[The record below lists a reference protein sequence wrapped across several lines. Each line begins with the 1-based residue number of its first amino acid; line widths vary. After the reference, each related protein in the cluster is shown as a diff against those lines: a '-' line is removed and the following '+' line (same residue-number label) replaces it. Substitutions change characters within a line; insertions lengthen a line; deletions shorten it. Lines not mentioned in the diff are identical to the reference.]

1 MDDFVVSDEDK
12 FVILQQHVMKLSQ
25 KLEKAEDRI
34 TMLESLTPTSSPLKN
49 TPTKKLR
56 QKLEIAAE
64 VVAGRQQEDLDEPS
78 SSSSEEETEP
88 TPTPA
93 AVEEPA
99 EPELREAPPKPPP
112 GPGREE
118 ERRHRDLEK
127 TKAELA
133 KRPNEVA
140 KSPKKKQPE
149 PKPPKKEDKKQ
160 SPKEPKAKPK
170 PTVEWWVTPAK
181 KSSPAAAA
189 APVVSMDLTGVL
201 VGLLG
206 AAVYCNSLWGEMVF
220 DDRMAIKQN
229 RDVIKP
235 DGDFWRNDFWG
246 VSMKVIEEPITS
258 QCVRAC
264 EHLFARCGPSRQ
276 PHCSNPGIA
285 TTGRKT
291 RATTR
296 TVLSLS

>member
-127 TKAELA
+127 TKAEIDSEVHLEAEA
-133 KRPNEVA
+133 KVA
-140 KSPKKKQPE
+140 S
-149 PKPPKKEDKKQ
+149 
-160 SPKEPKAKPK
+160 
-170 PTVEWWVTPAK
+170 
-181 KSSPAAAA
+181 
-189 APVVSMDLTGVL
+189 
-201 VGLLG
+201 
-206 AAVYCNSLWGEMVF
+206 GERV
-220 DDRMAIKQN
+220 
-229 RDVIKP
+229 
-235 DGDFWRNDFWG
+235 
-246 VSMKVIEEPITS
+246 
-258 QCVRAC
+258 CVRSSCEGCSLRAAC
-264 EHLFARCGPSRQ
+264 VFS
-276 PHCSNPGIA
+276 
-285 TTGRKT
+285 
-291 RATTR
+291 
-296 TVLSLS
+296 